1 MKLMLEIILLVALPY
16 GTAFIMGALAERL
29 GGKTL
34 SGWAAVGGV
43 ALGIYFFHKSLDI
56 IIAS

>member
-1 MKLMLEIILLVALPY
+1 MKLMLEVILLVALPY
-16 GTAFIMGALAERL
+16 GTAFLMGALAERL

-34 SGWAAVGGV
+34 SGWAAVGGL
-43 ALGIYFFHKSLDI
+43 ALGIYLFHKSLDI

>member
-1 MKLMLEIILLVALPY
+1 MKLMLEVVLLVALPY
-16 GTAFIMGALAERL
+16 GTAFLMGALAERL

-34 SGWAAVGGV
+34 SGWAAIGGL
-43 ALGIYFFHKSLDI
+43 ALGIYLFHKSLDI

>member
-1 MKLMLEIILLVALPY
+1 MKLMLEVVLLVALPY
-16 GTAFIMGALAERL
+16 GTAFLMGALAERL

-34 SGWAAVGGV
+34 SGWAAVGGF
-43 ALGIYFFHKSLDI
+43 ALGIYLFHKSLDI

>member
-1 MKLMLEIILLVALPY
+1 MKLMLEVVLLVALPY
-16 GTAFIMGALAERL
+16 GTAFLMGALAERL

-34 SGWAAVGGV
+34 SGWAAIGGV
-43 ALGIYFFHKSLDI
+43 ALGIYLFHKSLDI

>member
-1 MKLMLEIILLVALPY
+1 MKLMLEVILLVALPY
-16 GTAFIMGALAERL
+16 GTAFLMGALAERL

-43 ALGIYFFHKSLDI
+43 ALGIYLFHKSLDI

>member
-1 MKLMLEIILLVALPY
+1 MKLMLEVVLLVALPY
-16 GTAFIMGALAERL
+16 GTAFLMGALAERL

-43 ALGIYFFHKSLDI
+43 ALGIYLFHKSLDI

>member
-1 MKLMLEIILLVALPY
+1 
-16 GTAFIMGALAERL
+16 MGALAERL
-29 GGKTL
+29 GGKML

-43 ALGIYFFHKSLDI
+43 ALGIYLFHKSLDI

>member
-1 MKLMLEIILLVALPY
+1 MKLLLEIILLVALPY
-16 GTAFIMGALAERL
+16 GTAFLMGALAERL

-34 SGWAAVGGV
+34 SGWAAVGGL

>member
-1 MKLMLEIILLVALPY
+1 MKLMLEVILLVALPY
-16 GTAFIMGALAERL
+16 GTAFLMGALAERL
-29 GGKTL
+29 GGKML

-43 ALGIYFFHKSLDI
+43 ALGIYLFHKSLDI